1 MNINDLIIQFAK
13 TNIQLDGIY
22 RVSVPPG
29 SKVAQQTTMEG
40 VCGLVIPISG
50 KARFDICK
58 KEYLLEQGTILH
70 AGSKMELYKEVLGD
84 EGWEYILVHYKV
96 LNEEYCKDSLLDLNF
111 TLKVYSDRN
120 KEIIL
125 LLEKLIQLNKQA
137 GYRNE
142 LISKALLYE
151 IISNILDFSA
161 ERMEY
166 QQRDPLKRVI
176 DYIHKN
182 LDKNLAIT
190 ELAEEFGMNAKQFS
204 YLFQK
209 KMGLSPKKYIMDIQI
224 KRAKELIIEEDISI
238 SEIAALVGYDDS
250 LHFSRIFK
258 QNLGMSPSKFR
269 DQFGKNPY

>member
-1 MNINDLIIQFAK
+1 MNISDLMIQFAK
-13 TNIQLDGIY
+13 ANIQLDGIY

-40 VCGLVIPISG
+40 VCGLVFPIGG

-58 KEYLLEQGTILH
+58 KEYLLEPGTVLH

-84 EGWEYILVHYKV
+84 EIWEYILVHYRV
-96 LNEEYCKDSLLDLNF
+96 LNEENWKESLLDLNF
-111 TLKVYSDRN
+111 TLKIYSDRN
-120 KEIIL
+120 REIVL
-125 LLEKLIQLNKQA
+125 LLEKLIQINKKS

-166 QQRDPLKRVI
+166 QQKDPFDRVI
-176 DYIHKN
+176 DYIHTN
-182 LDKNLAIT
+182 LDKNLVIT
-190 ELAEEFGMNAKQFS
+190 ELAEAFGMNPKQFS

-209 KMGLSPKKYIMDIQI
+209 KIGLSPKKYIMDIQI

-238 SEIAALVGYDDS
+238 SEIAALVGYEDS

-269 DQFGKNPY
+269 NQFGKNPY